1 MVAGGGRPSAHRSRR
16 VYSDHAMTFG
26 KRVSENQRAKPK
38 HASNDIPARYWV
50 PVLGA
55 VAIAVGL
62 VVVSRVVANM
72 PPDAPVAVVTEPP
85 NK

>member
-1 MVAGGGRPSAHRSRR
+1 MA
-16 VYSDHAMTFG
+16 FG

-38 HASNDIPARYWV
+38 HASYEIPARYWV

-55 VAIAVGL
+55 VAIGIGL
-62 VVVSRVVANM
+62 VVFIRVVANM
-72 PPDAPVAVVTEPP
+72 PPDAPVAVATEPS

>member
-1 MVAGGGRPSAHRSRR
+1 
-16 VYSDHAMTFG
+16 MTFG

-72 PPDAPVAVVTEPP
+72 PPDAPVAVGTEPP